1 MRSSKRVSES
11 QFLLACLAGP
21 ARARLDPSDQ
31 NRAGMKV
38 LQRMLMAFVALTLAA
53 MPVLLRPQA
62 LVPSEAPTVTTG
74 ITPHETLDSTYVLPT
89 ERTKVNNY
97 VFDTY
102 GPYPIVGAGV
112 AAGIN
117 QWTNSPPEWGQ
128 GAEGFGKRFG
138 SDFTIAAIDTTA
150 RYGLA
155 EAFRE
160 DTLYYR
166 CECSGLFPRLRY
178 AVISTFT
185 ARRGEDGHRVF
196 SFSALVAPYAGS
208 MTAIYGWYP
217 NRFGAKDAFRMG
229 NYSLLE
235 YMGGN
240 IALEF
245 FYSGPHA
252 LISRMHLNNA
262 HGSPDPGPNQ

>member
-1 MRSSKRVSES
+1 MRSSKWVSES
-11 QFLLACLAGP
+11 AFYLACRDGV
-21 ARARLDPSDQ
+21 
-31 NRAGMKV
+31 AGMRACRSRNERDGTMARRTMLLV
-38 LQRMLMAFVALTLAA
+38 LITAALAA
-53 MPVLLRPQA
+53 IPMARPQA
-62 LVPSEAPTVTTG
+62 LVSSENSSVTTA
-74 ITPHETLDSTYVLPT
+74 ITTPAKLDFTYVRPT
-89 ERTKVNNY
+89 ERTKANNY
-97 VFDTY
+97 IFDTF
-102 GPYPIVGAGV
+102 GPYPIAGATF

-138 SDFTIAAIDTTA
+138 SNFAISAIGTTT

-155 EAFRE
+155 EAFNE

-166 CECSGLFPRLRY
+166 CECRGSFPRLRH
-178 AVISTFT
+178 AVISTVT
-185 ARRGEDGHRVF
+185 GRRGVDGHPSF

-208 MTAIYGWYP
+208 MTAVYGWYP
-217 NRFGAKDAFRMG
+217 NRFAAKDAFRMG

-245 FYSGPHA
+245 FYRGPHT
-252 LISRMHLNNA
+252 LISRMHLNNG
-262 HGSPDPGPNQ
+262 HGSTIPGPNQ